1 MENEKGRIYN
11 GSNRVIRNSN
21 KALREMD
28 REIRLELHDWSIAEA
43 LSTWN
48 GENNTKSVGYEMKKM
63 KKNEKKASIPTTSSW
78 CPLLWHVL
86 PGNNI
91 GPENKE
97 TIILIVIIITIMII
111 IITMIIMLLIRTL
124 IPLHI
129 FFVLKFFFP

>member
-1 MENEKGRIYN
+1 
-11 GSNRVIRNSN
+11 
-21 KALREMD
+21 MD
-28 REIRLELHDWSIAEA
+28 REIRLELHDWSITEA

-48 GENNTKSVGYEMKKM
+48 GENNAKSVGYEMKKM

-86 PGNNI
+86 PENNI

-97 TIILIVIIITIMII
+97 TIIIILIVIIITIMII
-111 IITMIIMLLIRTL
+111 IIKMIIMLLIRTL

>member
-1 MENEKGRIYN
+1 
-11 GSNRVIRNSN
+11 
-21 KALREMD
+21 MD
-28 REIRLELHDWSIAEA
+28 REIRLELHDWSITEA

-78 CPLLWHVL
+78 RPLLWHVL

-97 TIILIVIIITIMII
+97 IIIIIILIVIIITIMII
-111 IITMIIMLLIRTL
+111 IITMIIILLIRTL